1 MLRNIPNRMK
11 VVALQQ
17 HMCDLGFGDTYDF
30 LYMPFD
36 LRSQQNKGYAFVNLV
51 TESVAMDFKKRFNGT
66 KFEGRLSSK
75 EVLVCNAATQGVA
88 ENLRSITHCNW
99 LKHEQ
104 MPVVKWEG
112 HLICMPP
119 RAALEMLRTPALADA
134 FCPAQSH
141 RLTTKKEQIKGRVK
155 RKAAPKKKVV
165 APMPLQR
172 SWP

>member
-1 MLRNIPNRMK
+1 
-11 VVALQQ
+11 
-17 HMCDLGFGDTYDF
+17 
-30 LYMPFD
+30 MPFD
-36 LRSQQNKGYAFVNLV
+36 LQSQQNKGYAFVNLV
-51 TESVAMDFKKRFNGT
+51 TESVAMDFKKRINGT

-75 EVLVCNAATQGVA
+75 EVLVCNAVAQGVA
-88 ENLRSITHCNW
+88 ENLRTITHSNW

-112 HLICMPP
+112 HLIRMPP

-172 SWP
+172 SWPANMSSYPNNVSYRSSA